1 MTDTGDL
8 WHRWLLDEQHGGD
21 TAYRERLLI
30 ESLYPVRTEVLDNAQ
45 PRPGDTLL
53 DVGTGHGLI
62 AFGALERLGP
72 SGHVIFSDVSQ
83 ERLDRCRDAVSAEA
97 LRDRCGF
104 IWASAD
110 SLTAILDASVDIVTT
125 RSVLIY
131 VKDKAA
137 ALREFYQVLN
147 AGEIIIFTAALKP
160 LVESGNRPERLAF
173 AYLTARKD

>member
-1 MTDTGDL
+1 M
-8 WHRWLLDEQHGGD
+8 
-21 TAYRERLLI
+21 
-30 ESLYPVRTEVLDNAQ
+30 
-45 PRPGDTLL
+45 
-53 DVGTGHGLI
+53 
-62 AFGALERLGP
+62 
-72 SGHVIFSDVSQ
+72 
-83 ERLDRCRDAVSAEA
+83 
-97 LRDRCGF
+97 
-104 IWASAD
+104 
-110 SLTAILDASVDIVTT
+110 DIVTN